1 MNRKELAAYYTTV
14 CKTILL
20 IEFSLISAYDSI
32 EYLLSAIAGSSG
44 EWSILAAA
52 DFDWPRM
59 DTPCISGPIRDI
71 PFSHTSVVHV
81 LTFLSPS

>member
-1 MNRKELAAYYTTV
+1 M
-14 CKTILL
+14 I
-20 IEFSLISAYDSI
+20 SI

-44 EWSILAAA
+44 EWSMLAAA

-71 PFSHTSVVHV
+71 PFSHTSRVHV